1 MSGPAEQAHDD
12 QGDGRLRR
20 GRASRA
26 AILDGAAR
34 VIRTEG
40 IDALTHRSAAAAAGV
55 PLARVSYHF
64 STVDEL
70 AVAAAGHFLAAFH
83 NRLEEL
89 AESSRAGERTIIDA
103 CTQFMVELVADGREE
118 FVAAVGVRLALHRRG
133 LVIDDARF
141 VSLIT
146 SFGADPTRAAAIF
159 AAMFG
164 FATLAATEP
173 EPVDRELVRAYVH
186 LILESM
192 T

>member
-1 MSGPAEQAHDD
+1 MSGPAEQASEE

-20 GRASRA
+20 GRASRT

-64 STVDEL
+64 STVQEL
-70 AVAAAGHFLAAFH
+70 AVAGAGHFLAGFDD
-83 NRLEEL
+83 RLEEL
-89 AESSRAGERTIIDA
+89 AESSRAGERSIVDA
-103 CTQFMVELVADGREE
+103 CTQFMFELVTDGREE
-118 FVAAVGVRLALHRRG
+118 FVAAVGVRMALHRRG
-133 LVIDDARF
+133 LVMDDARI
-141 VSLIT
+141 VLLIG
-146 SFGADPTRAAAIF
+146 SFGAEPARAAAIF

-164 FATLAATEP
+164 FATLAATDP
-173 EPVDRELVRAYVH
+173 EPVDRENVRAYVR

>member
-1 MSGPAEQAHDD
+1 MSGPAEQVHDE
-12 QGDGRLRR
+12 GDGRLRR
-20 GRASRA
+20 GRASRT

-64 STVDEL
+64 ATVDEL

-83 NRLEEL
+83 DRLEEL
-89 AESSRAGERTIIDA
+89 AESSRAGERSILDA
-103 CTQFMVELVADGREE
+103 ATQFVVELVGDGREE
-118 FVAAVGVRLALHRRG
+118 FLAAVGVRLALHRRG

-141 VSLIT
+141 VSLIA
-146 SFGADPTRAAAIF
+146 SFGADPTRSAAIF

-173 EPVDRELVRAYVH
+173 GPVDREQVDAYVR